1 MIYLNF
7 SDLSEE
13 AKDRLLESSKQDVRR
28 KFGGDIERYFKRHNT
43 DFEILIEEEAV
54 RNLYTLSYT
63 FKV

>member
-13 AKDRLLESSKQDVRR
+13 AKERLLESSKQDVMR
-28 KFGGDIERYFKRHNT
+28 KFAGDIEKYSKKHHT
-43 DFEILIEEEAV
+43 SFEMLIEEEAV

-63 FKV
+63 FEV